1 MFLRKIFEYDN
12 GKWIYVYVYINVNIY
27 NKFKEYECIS
37 MYLLCV
43 YGIIYVY
50 LYMNMN
56 KKNIY
61 KGSEIL

>member
-1 MFLRKIFEYDN
+1 MNICIC
-12 GKWIYVYVYINVNIY
+12 IYKFFWLFVNIY